1 MIVSVPAAVIVPPKL
16 SFCAAVIVTDAPSAS
31 VRLLAV
37 NAVPAPTPAASTLLI
52 SAPSDSLIVSAATV
66 VNVPVAVRP
75 ATSIMSAPLPV
86 STSRSSSLSKIV
98 VPPPSAKTY
107 LPILAFA
114 VTAPAFDKVI
124 TASPPSL
131 TVPSNAF

>member
-1 MIVSVPAAVIVPPKL
+1 MPAAVIVPPKL

-31 VRLLAV
+31 VRLLAS
-37 NAVPAPTPAASTLLI
+37 NAPPAPLPSALIVLI
-52 SAPSDSLIVSAATV
+52 SAPSESLIVSAVTV

-75 ATSIMSAPLPV
+75 ATSIVSAPLPV

-98 VPPPSAKTY
+98 VPPPSANTY
-107 LPILAFA
+107 LPTSAFA
-114 VTAPAFDKVI
+114 VTAPASDKVI
-124 TASPPSL
+124 TALPPSL